1 MTTKDKVFRYFFTF
15 RTLIPRRNFWGDDK
29 MLSHGSVIIIGD
41 GRRDVDDDRGEKKVE
56 LDNANGK
63 RFERVD

>member
-1 MTTKDKVFRYFFTF
+1 MCEAKV
-15 RTLIPRRNFWGDDK
+15 WGDDK

-41 GRRDVDDDRGEKKVE
+41 GDDVDDDRGEKKERVE
-56 LDNANGK
+56 VKLDNANGK